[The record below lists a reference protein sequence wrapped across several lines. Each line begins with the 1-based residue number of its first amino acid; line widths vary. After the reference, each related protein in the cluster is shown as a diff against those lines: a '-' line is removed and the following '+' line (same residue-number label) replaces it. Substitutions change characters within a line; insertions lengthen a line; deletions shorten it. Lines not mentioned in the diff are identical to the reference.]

1 VSVKRCI
8 LFVAHAQGSGDFRGI
23 VTHHLDLLPI
33 HAASV
38 ERRIA
43 AFGDLVASALL
54 VENEKGEVTMMPSRG
69 AGMNDR
75 EYQEFLASCEDW
87 AKGR

>member
-1 VSVKRCI
+1 MNTRCI

-38 ERRIA
+38 ERRVA
-43 AFGDLVASALL
+43 SFGDVVAQALL
-54 VENEKGEVTMMPSRG
+54 VENEKGETTLLPSRG
-69 AGMNDR
+69 AGMSDN
-75 EYQEFLASCEDW
+75 EYQAFVASCEDW
-87 AKGR
+87 GKGR